1 MNKEMYTVIGVGVA
15 LAAILI
21 TSLSGVRAEV
31 ASLRTEVR
39 DGQTALHTEMREG
52 QTALR
57 TEVREGQTALRT
69 EMREGQTALRT
80 EMQENH
86 AMLHAE
92 LVDVRTG
99 VGQLGERVA
108 RLEATLGVPPGD
120 PAAAEQ

>member
-31 ASLRTEVR
+31 ASLRTEMR
-39 DGQTALHTEMREG
+39 D
-52 QTALR
+52 
-57 TEVREGQTALRT
+57 GQTALRT

-80 EMQENH
+80 EMRENH

-108 RLEATLGVPPGD
+108 RLEATLGIPPGD
-120 PAAAEQ
+120 PGAAEQ

>member
-31 ASLRTEVR
+31 ASLRMEMR
-39 DGQTALHTEMREG
+39 DGQTALRAEMREG
-52 QTALR
+52 QA
-57 TEVREGQTALRT
+57 ALRT

-80 EMQENH
+80 ELRENH

-92 LVDVRTG
+92 LVDVRTS

-108 RLEATLGVPPGD
+108 RLEVTLGIPPGD
-120 PAAAEQ
+120 PAEQ